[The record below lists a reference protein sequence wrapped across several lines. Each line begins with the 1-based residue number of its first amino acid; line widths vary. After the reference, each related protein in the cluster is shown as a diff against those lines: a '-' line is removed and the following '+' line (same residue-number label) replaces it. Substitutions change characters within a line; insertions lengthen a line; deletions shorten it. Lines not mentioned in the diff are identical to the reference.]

1 MEINRRDFI
10 KFVVGGIAGIHV
22 TPLPWKLTD
31 DIAIWTQN
39 WPWVP
44 VPGRG
49 EFKEAKSICTLCP
62 GGCGIRLRLVEKRG
76 VKIESRDEFPVNHG
90 GICPIGMG
98 GLQLMYDKD
107 LRFTSPM
114 KRAGQRGEGI
124 FVDISWDEAYSIL
137 VQRLKELR
145 EKKDPRLLAAVDGLP
160 YEGSESL
167 MVRRFMQAFG
177 SNSYFRLPDQDLVDR
192 TVNWIMHGI
201 KGSMGFD
208 LENSDYILSF
218 GAGLLEGWGIPG
230 RILNLWGEWKARG
243 DGAKVKVVQ
252 IESRASNT
260 ASKADRWIAIK
271 PGTEAALALGI
282 VRELIQRGRYNVD
295 FVNEHTFGFGD
306 WVDQEGKSHKG
317 FRSMVME
324 AYTPEKV
331 AQITGIDPKEIKV
344 IATELESAK
353 APVAIWGRGRGEL
366 PSGVYET
373 MAIHSI
379 NIVLGRIQRPG
390 GVIVSKE
397 VLLGDLGP
405 VLTDEKAKEAL
416 RQGTLVPAGIA
427 EVSHLADL
435 VKAIL
440 DSKEPVVD
448 TLLLFQ
454 ANPWITM
461 PSSILLEK
469 ALKKVPFIVSFSPF
483 RDDTSCYAD
492 LILPDHAYLEKF
504 QEMVNPKGLGYAAYC
519 ISAPV
524 LPNPYSTKALGDI
537 LIQLAGK
544 LGGAIKESFPFKS
557 YEEVLKQRTNSLFSA
572 KRGSIKVQKEP
583 PWKWV
588 EIKDSGIQGDDKKDW
603 ETLLKSNIWYQPNT
617 KESAYIVF
625 PTESKKVELMSLS
638 LKRFRDA
645 VGAKTDEDLM
655 PQYRGL
661 ETEKAGLLF
670 MPYEMVNWSSGWA
683 PSPPYLTKTIFDHIL
698 LKQDLFMEL
707 NPTTAKELG
716 LREGEMVEVKSKL
729 GVLQLKVH
737 LSEVAMPGVAYAPL
751 GFGRIGYDEF
761 LKSKGVNVA
770 RILTSQKDP
779 IVGTPLWW
787 GTRVTI
793 NRV

>member
-10 KFVVGGIAGIHV
+10 KFVVGGVAGIHV

-44 VPGRG
+44 VPERG
-49 EFKEAKSICTLCP
+49 EFKEAKAICTLCA

-76 VKIESRDEFPVNHG
+76 VKIEARDEFPVNHG

-114 KRAGQRGEGI
+114 KRGGPRGEGI
-124 FVDISWDEAYSIL
+124 FVDISWDEAFSIL
-137 VQRLKELR
+137 IERLKELR
-145 EKKDPRLLAAVDGLP
+145 EKKDPRLLAVIDGLP
-160 YEGSESL
+160 YEGTESL
-167 MVRRFMQAFG
+167 MVRRFLQAYG

-201 KGSMGFD
+201 KGPMGFD

-230 RILNLWGEWKARG
+230 RVLSLWGDWRSKGEG
-243 DGAKVKVVQ
+243 PKVKVVQ

-260 ASKADRWIAIK
+260 ASKADRWIAIN

-282 VRELIQRGRYNVD
+282 VRELLQRGRYNVD

-306 WVDQEGKSHKG
+306 WVDQEGRSHKG
-317 FRSMVME
+317 FKSLVME

-331 AQITGIDPKEIKV
+331 ASITGVDPKEIKL
-344 IATELESAK
+344 IASELESAK
-353 APVAIWGRGRGEL
+353 TPIALWGRGKAEL
-366 PSGVYET
+366 PNGVYET

-379 NIVLGRIQRPG
+379 NLVLGRVQRPG
-390 GVIVSKE
+390 GVIISKE
-397 VLLGDLGP
+397 VPLGDLGP
-405 VLTDEKAKEAL
+405 VFTDEKAKDSL
-416 RQGTLVPAGIA
+416 RQDALVPAGITGIA
-427 EVSHLADL
+427 HVGDL
-435 VKAIL
+435 LKAIL

-448 TLLLFQ
+448 TLFLFQ
-454 ANPWITM
+454 ANPWVTM

-483 RDDTSCYAD
+483 RDDTSCFAD
-492 LILPDHAYLEKF
+492 LILPDHGYLEKF
-504 QEMVNPKGLGYAAYC
+504 QEIVNPKGLGYAAYC

-524 LPNPYSTKALGDI
+524 LPAAYQTKPLGDT

-544 LGGAIKESFPFKS
+544 LGDGIKESFPFKS
-557 YEEVLKQRTNSLFSA
+557 YEEALRQRASVLFSG
-572 KRGSIKVQKEP
+572 KRGSIKIQKEP

-588 EIKDSGIQGDDKKDW
+588 ETKDSGIQGDDKKDW
-603 ETLLKSNIWYQPNT
+603 EALLKSNLWYLPNT

-625 PTESKKVELMSLS
+625 PTDSKKVEFVSLT
-638 LKRFRDA
+638 LKRFKDA
-645 VGAKTDEDLM
+645 IGAKSDEDLM
-655 PQYRGL
+655 PHYKAL
-661 ETEKAGLLF
+661 ETEKAGFLF
-670 MPYEMVNWSSGWA
+670 LPYEMVNWSSGWA
-683 PSPPYLTKTIFDHIL
+683 PSPPYLTKTVFDHIL
-698 LKQDLFMEL
+698 LKQDLFLEL
-707 NPTTAKELG
+707 NPRTAKDLG
-716 LREGEMVEVKSKL
+716 VKEGDLVEVRSKL
-729 GVLQLKVH
+729 GALKFKVH
-737 LSEVAMPGVAYAPL
+737 LSEVAMPGVIYAPL

-761 LKSKGVNVA
+761 LKYKGVNVA
-770 RILTSQKDP
+770 TILTCQKDP
-779 IVGTPLWW
+779 IAGTPLWW
-787 GTRVTI
+787 GTKVTI
-793 NRV
+793 NRI